1 MQAKF
6 TSLSIVLSVLFVSQ
20 LVGAIPKIDCSLVR
34 CAAVECPLGQTAQ
47 IKPGTCCPTCVPCGA
62 NLVDSADDYISV
74 TQPGK
79 CCPTCVPPPDCS
91 AVQCLACPED
101 TVAITVP
108 GQCCPTCKPKP
119 NCKDVLCLDCEDEN
133 RSENRSKSSDLNSL
147 QQRNHPHTYAKACR
161 AEPPTRR
168 QGRRSL
174 PTPGYLPLTYW
185 NWSLSASRWYLSLLV
200 DVWESDCHM
209 GMRGKR
215 DKWKKQPPACM
226 LGHRK
231 SLCDT
236 APITTPILSPCI
248 EQDMVPTAEPME
260 DPRETVLSG
269 ATGQRSLRA
278 ASGPRVFHRRG
289 GRTKGV
295 DIQEQHSSSVA
306 RYGQDAMKLRRLLYR
321 AAPDPPKNLDDDFW
335 GDRSA
340 AETRIAWLTLSPM
353 WIRCY
358 VAVWRSRPSAL
369 GVRYEVMLH

>member
-6 TSLSIVLSVLFVSQ
+6 ASLSIVLSVLFVSQ

-47 IKPGTCCPTCVPCGA
+47 IKPGTCCPTCVPCGKVNCPLIACGIVGA

-174 PTPGYLPLTYW
+174 PTPGYLQNLTYW

-215 DKWKKQPPACM
+215 DKMEETAPGMYAGTPQIINRWKTLVKPCYLGPRDNEVCGQQVVLVFFTVEEDGPKEWISKSSIPPALPDM
-226 LGHRK
+226 AK
-231 SLCDT
+231 
-236 APITTPILSPCI
+236 TP
-248 EQDMVPTAEPME
+248 
-260 DPRETVLSG
+260 
-269 ATGQRSLRA
+269 
-278 ASGPRVFHRRG
+278 
-289 GRTKGV
+289 
-295 DIQEQHSSSVA
+295 
-306 RYGQDAMKLRRLLYR
+306 
-321 AAPDPPKNLDDDFW
+321 
-335 GDRSA
+335 
-340 AETRIAWLTLSPM
+340 
-353 WIRCY
+353 
-358 VAVWRSRPSAL
+358 
-369 GVRYEVMLH
+369 